1 MNTTASIPF
10 LSADD
15 LEVLDISTDEI
26 IDRIEAMI
34 RGSEQGT
41 VWSAPKAVML
51 PEDGRYMM
59 AALAAADEPPFLTV
73 KTVVL
78 NPRNSARNLPQI
90 NGLVTMLDSDTGL
103 PAAILDGNW
112 ITAVRTAGL
121 SAVAA
126 KHLARKDAS
135 VAAFIGT
142 GVQARSHLEAFSD
155 MFPLERIRIFGRG
168 QANIDRLAEIADG
181 LSLESEVCASGNEA
195 IDGADLIITSVTWS
209 ADLVPFLDAAR
220 MKPGAF
226 AAVTDLGVPWQ
237 RQSFAALDRVVIDD
251 IEQEARLDNKLAPP
265 EVVAGDL
272 SGLVLGRVDGRRD
285 DAERTAFLFRGHAL
299 GDLALSGLALQK
311 SRARA

>member
-1 MNTTASIPF
+1 MNATASIPY
-10 LSADD
+10 LSAANLDA
-15 LEVLDISTDEI
+15 LDISTDEVI
-26 IDRIEAMI
+26 GSIEAMI

-51 PEDGRYMM
+51 PDDGRYMM
-59 AALAAADEPPFLTV
+59 AALAAADEPPFLAV
-73 KTVVL
+73 KTVVM

-90 NGLVTMLDSDTGL
+90 NGLVAMLDSDTGL

-126 KHLARKDAS
+126 KYLARKDS
-135 VAAFIGT
+135 NTVAFVGT
-142 GVQARSHLEAFSD
+142 GVQAHSHLDAFND

-168 QANIDRLAEIADG
+168 QANIDRLAESAAS
-181 LSLESEVCASGNEA
+181 LSLEAEVCASGNEA
-195 IDGADLIITSVTWS
+195 IEDADLVVTSITWS
-209 ADLVPFLDAAR
+209 ADLAPFLDANR
-220 MKPGAF
+220 MKPGSF
-226 AAVTDLGVPWQ
+226 ATATDLCVPWEK
-237 RQSFAALDRVVIDD
+237 QSFAALDRVVIDD
-251 IEQEARLDNKLAPP
+251 VAQEAALKNKLAPP
-265 EVVAGDL
+265 EVIDGDL

-311 SRARA
+311 SRGKA